1 MPSSSPRV
9 RGALSPRFR
18 LALMSLVTIPTL
30 AISVR
35 PATTVASAHERLTAA
50 SAPARFSAADWEG
63 SAIGAIDPHV
73 FDLALGAASC
83 AVRSGDVS
91 DPATLTVID
100 YSKPSTTRRLWVFD
114 LRAHRLL
121 YHELVAH
128 GQGSGESVP
137 TRFSNESDTH
147 QSSLGLFE
155 TEDVYVGKN
164 GYSLRLDGLDA
175 GFNDHARERGIVIH
189 GASYVSDE
197 VARSNGRLGR
207 SWGCPALRQ
216 GIAREVIDRV
226 KGGSLVFAYFP
237 DAKWLSASKYLGR
250 GCG

>member
-1 MPSSSPRV
+1 
-9 RGALSPRFR
+9 
-18 LALMSLVTIPTL
+18 
-30 AISVR
+30 
-35 PATTVASAHERLTAA
+35 
-50 SAPARFSAADWEG
+50 
-63 SAIGAIDPHV
+63 
-73 FDLALGAASC
+73 
-83 AVRSGDVS
+83 
-91 DPATLTVID
+91 LTVID

-128 GQGSGESVP
+128 GQGSGENVP
-137 TRFSNESDTH
+137 IRFSNESDTH

-175 GFNDHARERGIVIH
+175 GFNDHARERGIVMH
-189 GASYVSDE
+189 

-237 DAKWLSASKYLGR
+237 DAKWLSASKYLAGA
-250 GCG
+250 CGEE